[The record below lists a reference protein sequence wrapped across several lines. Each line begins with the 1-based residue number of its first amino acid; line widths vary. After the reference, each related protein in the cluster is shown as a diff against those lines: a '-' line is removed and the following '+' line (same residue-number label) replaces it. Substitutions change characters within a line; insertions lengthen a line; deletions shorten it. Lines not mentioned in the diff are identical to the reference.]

1 MDTPGT
7 ATKYGTGKDALLR
20 AVVVVVSEKGLRGL
34 TFRSVAE
41 CAGVNNSLVAHHFGT
56 RDALIAAALQWASER
71 SINASRLRDAVAAG
85 QSFTDSLLD
94 LLLEDPE
101 LQVFQYEMI
110 LESRRR
116 PELRAGVLALYE
128 NYIEALTEGLIT
140 SGASYDSRVVAR
152 MLFATLDGLVL
163 QYLAGVERHF
173 IQASLEE
180 VHGVLLKQGLSLS
193 ATDSAPTA

>member
-1 MDTPGT
+1 MGVRDQRFQAARG
-7 ATKYGTGKDALLR
+7 
-20 AVVVVVSEKGLRGL
+20 AV
-34 TFRSVAE
+34 T
-41 CAGVNNSLVAHHFGT
+41 T
-56 RDALIAAALQWASER
+56 
-71 SINASRLRDAVAAG
+71 G

-128 NYIEALTEGLIT
+128 SYIEALTEGLVA
-140 SGASYDSRVVAR
+140 SGASYNAKIVAR

-163 QYLAGVERHF
+163 QYLSGVEPAAHSS
-173 IQASLEE
+173 I
-180 VHGVLLKQGLSLS
+180 
-193 ATDSAPTA
+193 P

>member
-1 MDTPGT
+1 MGNPSG

-56 RDALIAAALQWASER
+56 RDALIAAALEWASDR
-71 SINASRLRDAVAAG
+71 SISASKLREAVTAG

-94 LLLEDPE
+94 LLLKDPE
-101 LQVFQYEMI
+101 LQIFQYEMI

-128 NYIEALTEGLIT
+128 SYIEALTEGHDA
-140 SGASYDSRVVAR
+140 SGASYNSRVVAR

-163 QYLAGVERHF
+163 QYLSGVERQL

-180 VHGVLLKQGLSLS
+180 VHGVLLRQGLS
-193 ATDSAPTA
+193 PTAADSES

>member
-1 MDTPGT
+1 MGNPSG

-56 RDALIAAALQWASER
+56 RDALIAAALEWASER
-71 SINASRLRDAVAAG
+71 SISASRLREAVTAG

-101 LQVFQYEMI
+101 LQIFQYEMI

-128 NYIEALTEGLIT
+128 SYIEALTEGLDA
-140 SGASYDSRVVAR
+140 SGASYNSRVVAR

-163 QYLAGVERHF
+163 QYLSGVERQL

-180 VHGVLLKQGLSLS
+180 VHGVLLRQGLSPTG
-193 ATDSAPTA
+193 ADSAL

>member
-1 MDTPGT
+1 MVNPSAG
-7 ATKYGTGKDALLR
+7 TKYGTGKDALLR

-34 TFRSVAE
+34 TFRSIAE
-41 CAGVNNSLVAHHFGT
+41 RAGVNNSLVAHHFGT
-56 RDALIAAALQWASER
+56 RDSLIEAALEWASER
-71 SINASRLRDAVAAG
+71 SISASRLREAVTTG

-128 NYIEALTEGLIT
+128 SYIEALTEGLVA
-140 SGASYDSRVVAR
+140 SGASYNAKIVAR

-163 QYLAGVERHF
+163 QYLSGVERRL
-173 IQASLEE
+173 IQASLEQI
-180 VHGVLLKQGLSLS
+180 HAVLLQQGLSQQ
-193 ATDSAPTA
+193 ATHSGH

>member
-1 MDTPGT
+1 MGNPSG

-56 RDALIAAALQWASER
+56 RDALIAAALEWASDR
-71 SINASRLRDAVAAG
+71 SISASKLREAVTAG

-101 LQVFQYEMI
+101 LQIFQYEMI

-128 NYIEALTEGLIT
+128 SYIEALTEGLDA
-140 SGASYDSRVVAR
+140 SGASYNSRVVAR

-163 QYLAGVERHF
+163 QYLSGVERQL

-180 VHGVLLKQGLSLS
+180 VHGVLLRQGLSPT
-193 ATDSAPTA
+193 AADSAP

>member
-1 MDTPGT
+1 MGNPSG

-56 RDALIAAALQWASER
+56 RDALIAAALEWASDR
-71 SINASRLRDAVAAG
+71 SISASKLREAVTAG

-101 LQVFQYEMI
+101 LQIFQYEMI

-128 NYIEALTEGLIT
+128 SYIEALTEGLDA
-140 SGASYDSRVVAR
+140 SGASYNSRVVAR

-163 QYLAGVERHF
+163 QYLSGVERQL

-180 VHGVLLKQGLSLS
+180 VHGVLLRQGLS
-193 ATDSAPTA
+193 PTAADSES

>member
-1 MDTPGT
+1 MGTPSG

-56 RDALIAAALQWASER
+56 RDALIAAALEWASER
-71 SINASRLRDAVAAG
+71 SISASRLREAVTAG

-101 LQVFQYEMI
+101 LQIFQYEMI

-128 NYIEALTEGLIT
+128 SYIEALTEGLDA
-140 SGASYDSRVVAR
+140 SGASYNSRVVAR

-163 QYLAGVERHF
+163 QYLSGVERQL

-180 VHGVLLKQGLSLS
+180 VHGVLLRQGLSPT
-193 ATDSAPTA
+193 AADSAP

>member
-1 MDTPGT
+1 MGNPSG

-56 RDALIAAALQWASER
+56 RDALIAAALEWASDR
-71 SINASRLRDAVAAG
+71 SISASKLREAVTAG

-101 LQVFQYEMI
+101 LQIFQYEMI

-128 NYIEALTEGLIT
+128 SYIEALTEGLDA
-140 SGASYDSRVVAR
+140 SGASYNSRLVAR

-163 QYLAGVERHF
+163 QYLSGVERQL

-180 VHGVLLKQGLSLS
+180 VHGVLLRQGLSPT
-193 ATDSAPTA
+193 AADSAP